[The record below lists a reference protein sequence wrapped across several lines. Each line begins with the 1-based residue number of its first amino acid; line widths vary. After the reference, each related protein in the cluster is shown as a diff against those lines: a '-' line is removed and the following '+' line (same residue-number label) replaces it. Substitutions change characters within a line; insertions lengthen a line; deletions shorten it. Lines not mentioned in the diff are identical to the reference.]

1 MNVTSHTP
9 DDGHETSTKPTFG
22 KDVSA
27 DCTDSAEACDDSGGV
42 EQDEWVADALTQRY
56 VAHQTQRELEHKE
69 HVEKVV
75 GDKPRQL
82 PSVL

>member
-42 EQDEWVADALTQRY
+42 ENADPTD
-56 VAHQTQRELEHKE
+56 V
-69 HVEKVV
+69 
-75 GDKPRQL
+75 
-82 PSVL
+82 PSISASVSVNSPLVTYDAGVSDTR